1 MQIGTGEEILTNP
14 ANHYIRTFLEDVD
27 RSKVLTAESAMVR
40 PITLN
45 TEHDGPKVALQR
57 MREEEVSVL
66 LATNRQKEFLGY
78 ITADDALKAAKD
90 GVSSITSY
98 VRTDMPTVEPATLLQ
113 DLLSTMSDSPTPIA
127 VVENHR
133 LRGILIR
140 GVVLEALSSSEEVK
154 INE

>member
-1 MQIGTGEEILTNP
+1 
-14 ANHYIRTFLEDVD
+14 
-27 RSKVLTAESAMVR
+27 MVR
-40 PITLN
+40 PITIN

-66 LATNRQKEFLGY
+66 LATNRQKQFLGY

-90 GVSSITSY
+90 GVTSIASY
-98 VRTDMPTVEPATLLQ
+98 IRTDMPTVEPATLLQ
-113 DLLSTMSDSPTPIA
+113 DLLSTISDSPTPIA
-127 VVENHR
+127 VVEDHR

-140 GVVLEALSSSEEVK
+140 GVVLEALSSSTQEGVN